1 VQKANSEVRD
11 MNFKAIYGLF
21 LVFPLAAYSA
31 CSSSDDTSASGG
43 SGNFGGTAGSRGG
56 AGGKGGTGGAAGR
69 GGTGGASTGG
79 SGVGGS
85 AVGGSDAG
93 GSSTGGSNVGGSSA
107 GVSGSEAGA
116 AGEGTGGTAD
126 MVQLSDNQIIKILV
140 DANTGEIS
148 AAEIAKP
155 RLKVAA
161 AISFAEMMITD
172 HGNAQQQVLALAS
185 TKQLAPEK
193 STVSDQL
200 DAEAAALLAK
210 LSATP
215 SNMLDSVYM
224 QSQVKMHQE
233 VLALIDTELMPSAS
247 DADLKA
253 LLTTLRAAVAAH
265 LAQAQTI
272 VAAL

>member
-1 VQKANSEVRD
+1 MK
-11 MNFKAIYGLF
+11 FKAIYGMF

-31 CSSSDDTSASGG
+31 CSSSDDTSATGG

-56 AGGKGGTGGAAGR
+56 AGGNGGAAGR
-69 GGTGGASTGG
+69 GGSGGSSTGG
-79 SGVGGS
+79 SSTGGS
-85 AVGGSDAG
+85 AVGGSSTGGSSSG
-93 GSSTGGSNVGGSSA
+93 GSSTGGSSA
-107 GVSGSEAGA
+107 GVAGSEAGA

-126 MVQLSDNQIIKILV
+126 RVQLNDNQIIQILV
-140 DANTGEIS
+140 TANSGEIS

-161 AISFAEMMITD
+161 AVSFAETMITD
-172 HGNAQQQVLALAS
+172 HGTAQQQVLALAS

-193 STVSDQL
+193 STISDEL
-200 DAEAAALLAK
+200 DAGAAALLAK

-215 SNMLDSVYM
+215 TAMLDSVYM

-253 LLTTLRAAVAAH
+253 LLTTLRTSVAAH
-265 LAQAQTI
+265 LAQAQTV